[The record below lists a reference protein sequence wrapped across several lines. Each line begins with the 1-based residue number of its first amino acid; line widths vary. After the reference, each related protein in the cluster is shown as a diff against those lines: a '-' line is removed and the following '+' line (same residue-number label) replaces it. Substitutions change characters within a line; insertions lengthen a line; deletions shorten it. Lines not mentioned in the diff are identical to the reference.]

1 MFLNGISFTLLDNN
15 WCVIR
20 FTSIRFS
27 KSYKTRVTEKLFVRQ
42 KRVDLSIWTS
52 MELKTNIKKG
62 KSFKKHTTTPQ
73 ISPLSNR
80 AIAQSK
86 DFIMALFRRCVMS
99 LFRSIDRPRSW
110 EKRRLLN
117 EIADNRLGTT
127 SRFNHTIISPTP
139 PPPASPLPK
148 EKKEW
153 TASKFWQCIDCGES
167 IGSART
173 MRKLT

>member
-117 EIADNRLGTT
+117 EMADNRLGTT
-127 SRFNHTIISPTP
+127 SRFNHTISPQPPLP
-139 PPPASPLPK
+139 PPVPFQ
-148 EKKEW
+148 KKRKSEQHQNFGRALIVGRVLATLVGW
-153 TASKFWQCIDCGES
+153 
-167 IGSART
+167 GS
-173 MRKLT
+173 